1 MYMNKLFQYSYMKSQ
16 LVTFNLLVILDKTY
30 SETDKLG
37 NKITQCNVYTYHY
50 ENFTNLN
57 TPFKIPA

>member
-16 LVTFNLLVILDKTY
+16 LVTLNLLVILDKTY

-37 NKITQCNVYTYHY
+37 NKISVMFIHTIMTI
-50 ENFTNLN
+50 L
-57 TPFKIPA
+57 PI

>member
-1 MYMNKLFQYSYMKSQ
+1 MKSQ
-16 LVTFNLLVILDKTY
+16 LVTLNLLVILDKTY
-30 SETDKLG
+30 SQTDKLG

-50 ENFTNLN
+50 ENCTNLI